1 MSLNALYCPFA
12 AQGDSDLQL
21 ERVNVYFN
29 EAGGGA
35 FTILDTALWLPIV

>member
-1 MSLNALYCPFA
+1 MLTLTAVRHAL
-12 AQGDSDLQL
+12 QGDSDLQL

-35 FTILDTALWLPIV
+35 RVLAYGGAV

>member
-35 FTILDTALWLPIV
+35 FAILHKALWPPIV